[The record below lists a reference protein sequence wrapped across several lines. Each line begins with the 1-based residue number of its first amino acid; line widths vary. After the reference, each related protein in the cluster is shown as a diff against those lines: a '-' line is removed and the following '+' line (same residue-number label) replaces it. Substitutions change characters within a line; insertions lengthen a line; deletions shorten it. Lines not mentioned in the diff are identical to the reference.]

1 MPDAEE
7 CDQEALRDF
16 LRGSSDKDED
26 EDDESASSPPSPPRT
41 ATQALVEDWD
51 STDSSP
57 SELREVIRIF
67 YNFLW
72 YSTKRYRYFLYPS
85 ALPPQECRAC
95 WSQTPSRDPGIYI
108 NLLSATAVSSIVE
121 NIRNYYSS

>member
-7 CDQEALRDF
+7 LPDQEALHAF
-16 LRGSSDKDED
+16 LRGSSDRED
-26 EDDESASSPPSPPRT
+26 LSEREDDGNQAGEWSDADDESASSASSLPSPSPPRT

-67 YNFLW
+67 
-72 YSTKRYRYFLYPS
+72 
-85 ALPPQECRAC
+85 
-95 WSQTPSRDPGIYI
+95 
-108 NLLSATAVSSIVE
+108 
-121 NIRNYYSS
+121 